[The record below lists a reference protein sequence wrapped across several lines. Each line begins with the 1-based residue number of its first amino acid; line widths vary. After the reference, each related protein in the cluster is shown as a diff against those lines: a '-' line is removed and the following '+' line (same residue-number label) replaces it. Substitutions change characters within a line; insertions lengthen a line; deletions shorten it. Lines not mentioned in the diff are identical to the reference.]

1 MNFNYI
7 IKLIILVMLSLIVM
21 IFYLVTYAKAGGPW
35 SDQYCNIE
43 IETVITKNNEGKII
57 DKKTIE
63 KVKCED
69 VVNDFLHG
77 AEIAESCQF
86 FTWQMPLGQKMVTQ
100 RSIAC
105 KKLNG
110 GYEIVQG
117 YHGTD

>member
-1 MNFNYI
+1 M
-7 IKLIILVMLSLIVM
+7 KILMYVLSLI
-21 IFYLVTYAKAGGPW
+21 FLTLGLVLFVYSTTAKAGGPW

-43 IETVITKNNEGKII
+43 IETVITKDSEGKII
-57 DKKTIE
+57 DKKTFE

-69 VVNDFLHG
+69 GVKDFLHG

-86 FTWQMPLGQKMVTQ
+86 FTWQIPLGQKMVTQ